1 MISIPDFQSIDDRKR
16 KRCQRALEL
25 GGILFF
31 PDSPV
36 EVSADDRG
44 FLLELDASD
53 STFHKNIA
61 YRPGEGRLTGFS
73 SSDPAKTD
81 RLRAVLARYSDGAR
95 EFLSRLFPG
104 YASAE
109 RDYASYR
116 PIEEAGRPLALRS
129 RNDLLHVDS
138 FPTRP
143 TRGGRILRVFANLNP
158 REPRR
163 WITGRERFEALA
175 RRYARP
181 SGILGRTGWRQLLL
195 RRPRYDDFMLRFH
208 HFLKENEPYQAECR
222 KVETSFPPGS
232 GWMVF
237 TDTVAHAVL
246 SGRFAL
252 EQTFIVP
259 RDCLCVPEKSPVAV
273 LEELSGR
280 AMSR

>member
-1 MISIPDFQSIDDRKR
+1 MISIRNERSLDSVRR
-16 KRCQRALEL
+16 LRCQRALEL

-31 PDSPV
+31 PVSPIGIPL
-36 EVSADDRG
+36 EDAE
-44 FLLELDASD
+44 FLLSLDASD

-61 YRPGEGRLTGFS
+61 YRPGEDRLTGFS
-73 SSDPAKTD
+73 SSDPAKTE
-81 RLRAVLARYSDGAR
+81 RLRSALSRYSEGAR
-95 EFLSRLFPG
+95 TFVARLFPS
-104 YASAE
+104 YESSE

-163 WITGRERFEALA
+163 WITGRDRFEALA
-175 RRYARP
+175 RKYAGP

-208 HFLKENEPYQAECR
+208 HFLKENDEYQTTCR
-222 KVETSFPPGS
+222 KVETSFPSGS

-259 RDCLCVPEKSPVAV
+259 RAALAVPKRAPVAV
-273 LEELSGR
+273 IEELSGAAGAR
-280 AMSR
+280 

>member
-1 MISIPDFQSIDDRKR
+1 MISIRNPSTLDPVRR
-16 KRCQRALEL
+16 ARCQRALEL

-31 PDSPV
+31 PESPIA
-36 EVSADDRG
+36 VSSEDRK
-44 FLLELDASD
+44 FLLTLDASD
-53 STFHKNIA
+53 SSFHKNIA
-61 YRPGEGRLTGFS
+61 YRPGENRLTGFS
-73 SSDPAKTD
+73 SKHPATAE
-81 RLRAVLARYSDGAR
+81 RLKEVLSRYSEGSR
-95 EFLSRLFPG
+95 RFLSEIFPSYG
-104 YASAE
+104 GAE
-109 RDYASYR
+109 RDYASFR

-143 TRGGRILRVFANLNP
+143 TRGGRILRVFANLND

-163 WITGRERFEALA
+163 WITGRERFGALA
-175 RRYARP
+175 ARYAAS
-181 SGILGRTGWRQLLL
+181 SGILGRSGWRQLLL

-208 HFLKENEPYQAECR
+208 HFLKENQEYQAACP

-259 RDCLCVPEKSPVAV
+259 RSRLAVPERAPISV
-273 LEELSGR
+273 LERMSGR
-280 AMSR
+280 AREA

>member
-1 MISIPDFQSIDDRKR
+1 VTSISNPASLDEVRRS
-16 KRCQRALEL
+16 RCQRALEM

-31 PDSPV
+31 PESPV
-36 EVSADDRG
+36 AVSTEDRA
-44 FLLELDASD
+44 FLLALDATD
-53 STFHKNIA
+53 SSFHKNIA
-61 YRPGEGRLTGFS
+61 FRPVENRLTGFS
-73 SSDPAKTD
+73 SSDPAQAE
-81 RLRAVLARYSDGAR
+81 RLRRILSRYSDGAR
-95 EFLSRLFPG
+95 RFLSALFPS
-104 YASAE
+104 YAAADL
-109 RDYASYR
+109 DYASFR

-143 TRGGRILRVFANLNP
+143 TRGGRILRVFANLND

-163 WITGRERFEALA
+163 WITGRDRFGALA
-175 RRYARP
+175 EKYAAS
-181 SGILGRTGWRQLLL
+181 SGILGSASWRRLLL

-208 HFLKENEPYQAECR
+208 HFLKENSRYQASCL
-222 KVETSFPPGS
+222 KVEASFPPGS

-259 RDCLCVPEKSPVAV
+259 RSCLAVPERAPISV
-273 LEELSGR
+273 LERLSGR
-280 AMSR
+280 AMA